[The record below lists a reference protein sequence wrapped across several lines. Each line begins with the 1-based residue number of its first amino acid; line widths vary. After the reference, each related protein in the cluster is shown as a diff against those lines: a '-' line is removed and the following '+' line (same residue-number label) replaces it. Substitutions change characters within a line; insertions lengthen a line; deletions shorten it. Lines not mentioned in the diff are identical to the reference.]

1 MQFPGR
7 LRTYLR
13 ARSEKRTENANISFS
28 FPSVLALADR
38 VKAIATEANDGSL
51 SGVRDNVVVTQALEN
66 PEHRGQ
72 V

>member
-13 ARSEKRTENANISFS
+13 ARSEKRKKETLGFS

-51 SGVRDNVVVTQALEN
+51 SGVRENVVVTQAHEN